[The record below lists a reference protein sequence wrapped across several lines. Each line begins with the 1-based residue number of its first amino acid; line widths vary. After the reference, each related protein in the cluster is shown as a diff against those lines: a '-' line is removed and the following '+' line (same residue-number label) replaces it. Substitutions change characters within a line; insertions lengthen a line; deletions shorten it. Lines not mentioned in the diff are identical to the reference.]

1 MADHELRRDSQ
12 DRRSYVLPGIGTLRF
27 TGLASRG
34 AVAEADG
41 STWQFS
47 RRGFWQ
53 RGIEAA
59 DAEGRVVGVF
69 EPNALRRG
77 GHLHWDGWEL
87 ELRPASSWKE
97 RYSLA
102 DGTRE
107 LARLDGKG
115 WGSRPVV
122 VTISDETAT
131 DHGLLLF
138 TAFVVRGLAGDADA
152 GAAAGATTAATGG

>member
-1 MADHELRRDSQ
+1 MADLELRRDSH
-12 DRRSYVLPGIGTLRF
+12 DRRSYVLPGIGTLRLA
-27 TGLASRG
+27 GLASRS

-41 STWQFS
+41 ATWQIS

-53 RGIEAA
+53 RSIEAT
-59 DAEGRVVGVF
+59 DAEGRVAGLF

-77 GHLHWDGWEL
+77 GRLRWDGREL

-107 LARLDGKG
+107 LALLDGKG
-115 WGSRPVV
+115 WGSRRVV
-122 VTISDETAT
+122 VTVSDESAI
-131 DHGLLLF
+131 DPGLLLF
-138 TAFVVRGLAGDADA
+138 AAFVVRGLAGDADTA
-152 GAAAGATTAATGG
+152 AAAGATTAATGG

>member
-87 ELRPASSWKE
+87 ELRPASSWKGRSRE
-97 RYSLA
+97 HSAQSAGQSQWRQRRSCCSLPVC
-102 DGTRE
+102 
-107 LARLDGKG
+107 AR
-115 WGSRPVV
+115 SSP
-122 VTISDETAT
+122 
-131 DHGLLLF
+131 
-138 TAFVVRGLAGDADA
+138 
-152 GAAAGATTAATGG
+152 